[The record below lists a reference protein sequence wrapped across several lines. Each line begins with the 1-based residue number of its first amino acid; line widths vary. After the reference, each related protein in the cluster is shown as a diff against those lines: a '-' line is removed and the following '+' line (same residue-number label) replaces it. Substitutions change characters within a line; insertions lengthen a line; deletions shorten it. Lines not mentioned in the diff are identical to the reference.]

1 MTTLTL
7 PPRTKGG
14 RRKFVPDKELAEK
27 MRPYFRRA
35 IEVTGLPVRTFTAPI
50 EQSLAMTWPRT
61 ARAALIY
68 VLACQGFT
76 DKAIGRATDLCATHV
91 GQILPDA
98 VIRYNSDP
106 DFQTL
111 CNSIAST

>member
-1 MTTLTL
+1 MTALTL

-14 RRKFVPDKELAEK
+14 RRKAYTEQELAER
-27 MRPYFRRA
+27 MLPYFRRA
-35 IEVTGLPVRTFTAPI
+35 REVTGLPGKTFTAPI

-76 DKAIGRATDLCATHV
+76 DKAIGRATVLCATHV
-91 GQILPDA
+91 GQILSDA

-106 DFQTL
+106 VFQTL